1 MKEQGKGCLPEY
13 RLKLLQ
19 DLENPKTRL
28 ATAKKIL
35 DKILIKE
42 SE

>member
-1 MKEQGKGCLPEY
+1 MKKQRKGCLPEY

>member
-1 MKEQGKGCLPEY
+1 MKKQRKGCLPEY

-28 ATAKKIL
+28 KKKKKIL